1 MATRPCSAFAVISA
15 FPILLVE
22 IPGDPVPATVLP
34 FADVVHEQLDQL
46 LTLGAVLTV
55 SKYIP

>member
-1 MATRPCSAFAVISA
+1 
-15 FPILLVE
+15 VE